1 MPLPL
6 RTPLHLSCARGLSSI
21 SIHLLTLRAAVNAL
35 DGEGATPL
43 HKVGRKGR
51 ETTVECHV
59 HVTRLIKGWICLKLN
74 AYMTLCMV
82 KVVESLETCDVIH
95 CTTFIK
101 SIL

>member
-51 ETTVECHV
+51 ETTVE
-59 HVTRLIKGWICLKLN
+59 HVTRLIKGWIFVH
-74 AYMTLCMV
+74 A
-82 KVVESLETCDVIH
+82 
-95 CTTFIK
+95 
-101 SIL
+101 